1 MYFNTRN
8 LCKKK
13 VLLDTGVKK
22 KSFIQTMTIFYEK
35 KSEVLH
41 ITLKCH
47 PGYVKNEI
55 MRCIFFAQNK
65 ELRNTVMQNI

>member
-1 MYFNTRN
+1 MQEESAAGYW
-8 LCKKK
+8 CQ
-13 VLLDTGVKK
+13 KK
-22 KSFIQTMTIFYEK
+22 KSFIQTIFYEK
-35 KSEVLH
+35 KPEVLH

>member
-1 MYFNTRN
+1 
-8 LCKKK
+8 
-13 VLLDTGVKK
+13 
-22 KSFIQTMTIFYEK
+22 MTIFYEK